1 MAPAAAA
8 NIIPSGP
15 VAAESKAAIVATV
28 APIPAVISVVF
39 KMLFCSE
46 SEISVVF
53 IPSDNFYSYA
63 NVSSLVYKAFVKL
76 SKLSRYCCN
85 ASSYSFQN

>member
-1 MAPAAAA
+1 MAAP
-8 NIIPSGP
+8 IMPIGP
-15 VAAESKAAIVATV
+15 VTEANKAAIVATV

-53 IPSDNFYSYA
+53 IPSDNFCS
-63 NVSSLVYKAFVKL
+63 
-76 SKLSRYCCN
+76 
-85 ASSYSFQN
+85 